1 MSLQLNASDHSALRG
16 DLGRARQLT
25 MQIVVSM
32 AEAVEAP
39 HLIDIEAAHIDGC
52 GYSGQAGLDFAEL
65 LVAGGGRVAVPT
77 TLNVSAMDLLR
88 PDRWV
93 GDPAIPPQARR
104 LAHLYGAMGC
114 QPTWTCA
121 PYQLSV
127 RPSFGAQI
135 AWAESNAICFA
146 NSVLGARTNRYG
158 DSFDIC
164 AAITGRVPYSGLHV
178 RENRRAQCV
187 FRLVDVPE
195 HLLHEDVLFEALGY
209 FVGGTVGSLVP
220 AIVGLPTTATEDH
233 LKALGTAAAASG
245 EVALFHVVGVTP
257 EAPTLQAALQGLA
270 SLNEIDVT
278 MADLVATRAVLA
290 IDDSGPLSAVSV
302 GTPHFSFAQFEQLR
316 ALLEGRSVH
325 PEVDFFI
332 TTGRHVL
339 AQVTKRGWLAELERA
354 GIRIVTDTCLYH
366 APIFRFRTGTV
377 MTNSAKWAHYG
388 PDLIGV
394 KVAFGSLAECVESA
408 VAGKIT
414 YAHNA
419 WHEA

>member
-1 MSLQLNASDHSALRG
+1 
-16 DLGRARQLT
+16 
-25 MQIVVSM
+25 
-32 AEAVEAP
+32 
-39 HLIDIEAAHIDGC
+39 
-52 GYSGQAGLDFAEL
+52 
-65 LVAGGGRVAVPT
+65 
-77 TLNVSAMDLLR
+77 
-88 PDRWV
+88 
-93 GDPAIPPQARR
+93 
-104 LAHLYGAMGC
+104 
-114 QPTWTCA
+114 
-121 PYQLSV
+121 
-127 RPSFGAQI
+127 
-135 AWAESNAICFA
+135 
-146 NSVLGARTNRYG
+146 
-158 DSFDIC
+158 
-164 AAITGRVPYSGLHV
+164 
-178 RENRRAQCV
+178 
-187 FRLVDVPE
+187 
-195 HLLHEDVLFEALGY
+195 
-209 FVGGTVGSLVP
+209 
-220 AIVGLPTTATEDH
+220 
-233 LKALGTAAAASG
+233 
-245 EVALFHVVGVTP
+245 
-257 EAPTLQAALQGLA
+257 
-270 SLNEIDVT
+270 

-339 AQVTKRGWLAELERA
+339 AQVTERGWLAELERA